1 VIKLDTSE
9 NQVNSVYLGIGSNL
23 GNKKNNINH
32 AKHKLVERG
41 VNIIK
46 SSNYYVTSSWPNPKN
61 PKFLNIVLKIFT
73 NYSPLELLNIC
84 KNIEKELGRKK
95 GKKNSP
101 RECDIDILDY
111 NSKKS
116 IDGLI
121 LPHPRMHLRNF
132 VLFPL
137 FELNK
142 NWKHPITKLH
152 IKSLIFSLPNKD
164 IRSIKQ
170 I

>member
-1 VIKLDTSE
+1 MIKLDTSE

>member
-1 VIKLDTSE
+1 MIKLDTSE
-9 NQVNSVYLGIGSNL
+9 NQVNSIYLGIGSNL

-41 VNIIK
+41 VKIIK
-46 SSNYYVTSSWPNPKN
+46 SSNYYVTPSWPNPKN
-61 PKFLNIVLKIFT
+61 PKYLNIVLKIST

-111 NSKKS
+111 NSKKN